1 MKKKIILGL
10 ALLGS
15 LLVGCGKEEATKTE
29 ASKEEK
35 LNISVISK
43 GYQHE
48 FWRAV
53 ELGAKQAGKDLGV
66 DVSFIGPEKESEIGK
81 QVGMVENAI
90 NAKVSGIV
98 LAALDANA
106 LTPVS
111 KRAIESKIPVVTFD
125 SDLSNGLSSS
135 FIATDNV
142 AAGAEAAKEMIKI
155 IGEEGKVAIV
165 AHNAGTTT
173 AIDRE
178 KGFRDEMSKHS
189 KIEILNTQF
198 SDGDKSKALA
208 ITQDIIMANPDIEGI
223 YGTNEGSSVGVAR
236 GVEEKGLQGKIAVIG
251 FDSSEDE
258 VRFINNGAMSGMM
271 VQNPYQMGYVGVQT
285 IVKVIKGEKVEKRID
300 TGAKFITKAN
310 MNDSDS
316 QKLIYPVGK

>member
-1 MKKKIILGL
+1 MRKKFLSSLILLGL
-10 ALLGS
+10 LM
-15 LLVGCGKEEATKTE
+15 VGCGKEAEK
-29 ASKEEK
+29 KEDGVEK
-35 LNISVISK
+35 KLSIAVISK

-53 ELGAKQAGKDLGV
+53 ELGAKQAGKDLNV

-98 LAALDANA
+98 LAALDSNA

-111 KRAIESKIPVVTFD
+111 KRAIEEKIPVVTFD
-125 SDLSNGLSSS
+125 SDLSDGVSSS
-135 FIATDNV
+135 FVATDNV
-142 AAGAEAAKEMIKI
+142 AAGAQAALEMIKV

-173 AIDRE
+173 ALHRE
-178 KGFRDEMSKHS
+178 KGFREEMAKHS

-198 SDGDKSKALA
+198 SDGDKSKALS
-208 ITQDIIMANPDIEGI
+208 ITQDIVMANPDIKGV
-223 YGTNEGSSVGVAR
+223 YGTNEGAAVGVAR
-236 GVEEKGLQGKIAVIG
+236 AIEEKGLQGKIAVIG

-258 VRFINNGAMSGMM
+258 VRFINNGVMNGMM
-271 VQNPYQMGYVGVQT
+271 VQNPYQMGYKAVQT
-285 IVKVIKGEKVEKRID
+285 IVKVIKGEPVDKRID
-300 TGAKFITKAN
+300 TGAKFISKAN
-310 MNDSDS
+310 INDEDS